1 MFFLRSCQCIS
12 AVVMKTLL
20 IVTYH
25 FPPDT
30 SVGGRRMAKFARYLP
45 EFGWRPIVLSVNP
58 KYYPN
63 TDDTRPPD
71 GLIVELTAMLPSF
84 EAVYRL
90 LRRRF
95 RRPAAISE
103 DTPDGAVSPQIP
115 KPKERSF
122 LSQLALA
129 LMYLP
134 DAFLP
139 WLPMA
144 VTRGIKL
151 ASDTRIDA
159 MMTSS
164 PPNSVQLIG
173 AALHALTGIPWLADL
188 RDPWLNDA
196 HPDFQ
201 RTRIARRINALLE
214 RFALAGAER
223 IVSVTDE
230 MDAHYRGILPGGDE
244 RFGVVFNGY
253 DRVDFPLEDSAAPS
267 GGPLTITYLGSMY
280 HSRDPRRLLEA
291 AGRLIDSGHA
301 APGELRFEFIGNCR
315 ETPSGPLPELIKANA
330 LERST
335 DLPGWLPHHEAIERI
350 RRADVALLLAARQKL
365 QIPAKVFE
373 YIAAGKPVLA
383 LTEPD
388 GATGRLIARARCGY
402 VVEQDDVHGLEDV
415 LRKMLEQKRSGGVE
429 IEPDRAVVE
438 SLDIRPQT
446 ERLAQILDGML
457 PFTLPGETYA

>member
-1 MFFLRSCQCIS
+1 
-12 AVVMKTLL
+12 MKTLL

-45 EFGWRPIVLSVNP
+45 EFGWRPIVLTVKP

-71 GLIVELTAMLPSF
+71 GLIVERTAKLPSF
-84 EAVYRL
+84 EAAYRML
-90 LRRRF
+90 KRRF
-95 RRPAAISE
+95 RGPAAISE
-103 DTPDGAVSPQIP
+103 GAPDGAVSPQP
-115 KPKERSF
+115 PGPKERSF
-122 LSQLALA
+122 LRRLALA

-134 DAFLP
+134 DEFLP
-139 WLPMA
+139 WLPTA

-159 MMTSS
+159 IMTSS

-188 RDPWLNDA
+188 RDPWLTDA
-196 HPDFQ
+196 HPDYR
-201 RTRIARRINALLE
+201 RTPLARRINAPLE
-214 RFALAGAER
+214 RFTLAGAER

-230 MDAHYRGILPGGDE
+230 MDAHCRDILPGGDE
-244 RFGVVFNGY
+244 RFGVVCNGY
-253 DRVDFPLEDSAAPS
+253 DRADFAGAVREPPLQPVGS
-267 GGPLTITYLGSMY
+267 LTITYLGSMY

-291 AGRLIDSGHA
+291 AARLIDSGHA
-301 APGELRFEFIGNCR
+301 APDELRFEFIGNCR
-315 ETPSGPLPELIKANA
+315 QTPSGPLAEMIEANA

-402 VVEQDDVHGLEDV
+402 VVEQDDVHGLEGV
-415 LRKMLEQKRSGGVE
+415 LRTLLEQRRGGGVK
-429 IEPDRAVVE
+429 IDPDLEVVE

-446 ERLAQILDGML
+446 EHLAQILDGML
-457 PFTLPGETYA
+457 PFTLPGGTYA